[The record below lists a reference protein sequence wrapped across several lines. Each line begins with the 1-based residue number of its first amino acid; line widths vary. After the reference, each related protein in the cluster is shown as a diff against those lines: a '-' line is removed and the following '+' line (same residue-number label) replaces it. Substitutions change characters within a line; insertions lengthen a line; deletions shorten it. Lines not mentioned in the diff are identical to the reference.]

1 MVPTSPEGSKGSY
14 PSQHYPQDADGASS
28 TKDVSS
34 ETEGWSSAIGSLNSW
49 VSKRQTALHLIL
61 TGLGNEKNRT

>member
-34 ETEGWSSAIGSLNSW
+34 ETEGWSFAFGSLNSW
-49 VSKRQTALHLIL
+49 VNKRPCSTSF
-61 TGLGNEKNRT
+61 NFNRPRK